1 MNYTELGQYIMVL
14 LHSVG
19 KIVSGHFHYQ
29 IQRLWDQFLLPAPQI
44 CHYRSWQR
52 SYRWLFPCV
61 NEIQAVSL
69 NVSCE

>member
-29 IQRLWDQFLLPAPQI
+29 IQRLRPVFAPSTSNLPP
-44 CHYRSWQR
+44 
-52 SYRWLFPCV
+52 
-61 NEIQAVSL
+61 
-69 NVSCE
+69 